1 MDKIKEVNKFRDT
14 KGRYAFDPGTRSQLA
29 LQELYRSFNFF
40 NDRFADGKLPRV
52 IITIQEAGRKNAYG
66 WFARERWEDSLCN
79 GSACEIN
86 LSAEHVGRNAS
97 ATLGTLLHEMAHL
110 WNAVNNIKDCSSGQ
124 YHNKHFKTAAEKFG
138 LKVSRGGTRGYAYT
152 ELTQQSEDAI
162 EELDLDHEMIS
173 SLQRKPMKSNSVKRY
188 ISLIVSADLEW
199 ALQRAID
206 ISGLSKKE
214 FVENSIMK
222 EINKVT
228 EQDGEAVRV

>member
-1 MDKIKEVNKFRDT
+1 M
-14 KGRYAFDPGTRSQLA
+14 
-29 LQELYRSFNFF
+29 
-40 NDRFADGKLPRV
+40 
-52 IITIQEAGRKNAYG
+52 
-66 WFARERWEDSLCN
+66 
-79 GSACEIN
+79 
-86 LSAEHVGRNAS
+86 
-97 ATLGTLLHEMAHL
+97 
-110 WNAVNNIKDCSSGQ
+110 
-124 YHNKHFKTAAEKFG
+124 
-138 LKVSRGGTRGYAYT
+138 
-152 ELTQQSEDAI
+152 TQQSEDAI

-206 ISGLSKKE
+206 ISGLSKKD